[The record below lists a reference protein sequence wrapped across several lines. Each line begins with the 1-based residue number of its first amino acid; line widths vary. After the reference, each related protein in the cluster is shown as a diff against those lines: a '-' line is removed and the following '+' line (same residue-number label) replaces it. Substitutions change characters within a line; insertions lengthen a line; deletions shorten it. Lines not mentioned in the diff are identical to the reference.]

1 MQNTINEFLNFKE
14 LTANRQDQPY
24 TLVLA
29 TDPLRPPLLDLRLE
43 LTQEELTLQLLP
55 LVANLLRE
63 RAIKRREE
71 LKAMLEGE
79 ELPALPEGCLPDPS
93 NPEGEDPDPSD
104 PSNPE
109 GEDP

>member
-43 LTQEELTLQLLP
+43 LTQEELTLQILP
-55 LVANLLRE
+55 LVANLRRE

-71 LKAMLEGE
+71 FEAMLEGI

-93 NPEGEDPDPSD
+93 NPSNPEDLD